1 MKKVTRLFALIM
13 VLCFAVIAF
22 AACGGDDAETGSKGE
37 VSVPEEMFTVPKTD
51 FGGETVTILVEGEN
65 NPYTSVEM
73 KDEETSPLVL
83 NENII
88 RRNELVE
95 SHLNVKLEVVYAAN
109 SNTSSTENM
118 QGRIDLD
125 VKSGSGEY
133 DLAMPY
139 VPTAANLTLSDS
151 FALLNGQQYI
161 DLDAPCWDSNATKS
175 LSINNKNYFL
185 IGDANLLAL
194 ACTHAIVFNKDI
206 ISSHG
211 LEDPYTLVTN
221 GEWTIDKLSEM
232 AREVTADV
240 DGTTG
245 MSYTD
250 TYGFLINSNFVTS
263 MYIGSGR
270 TLTGKDAN
278 DRPYIKLFDESV
290 TAAAT
295 FSKIF
300 ELVNDQNATGQID
313 NTTGTYYTSATNAGL
328 SVWTA
333 ATESVANKKALFR
346 AMSIIDILDLGNY
359 ECNFGIIPVPK
370 FDTMQDDHY
379 SLVSTLYASTFA
391 IPATAPN
398 IDMSAAVMQC
408 LSEASTDTTKYAYM
422 QTILKERKL
431 QDYESE
437 EMLEIIFA
445 NRVYDLGIVFNWGG
459 TGPYDANSIA
469 NFMNGV
475 AFSGTMTFQSRI
487 EEIQGVVNK
496 AIETTMDKFTSKN

>member
-13 VLCFAVIAF
+13 VLCFAVMAF
-22 AACGGDDAETGSKGE
+22 AACGGDEENTESNVD
-37 VSVPEEMFTVPKTD
+37 VSVPTEMFSVPELD

-65 NPYTSVEM
+65 DPYSSIEIM
-73 KDEETSPLVL
+73 DQENSPLVL

-95 SHLNVKLEVVYAAN
+95 SHLNVKFEVVYAAN
-109 SNTSSTENM
+109 ANTSSTENM

-125 VKSGSGEY
+125 VKSGGGEY
-133 DLAMPY
+133 DLVMPY
-139 VPTAANLTLSDS
+139 VPTAANLTLSDA
-151 FALLNGQQYI
+151 FTLLNGQQYVN
-161 DLDAPCWDSNATKS
+161 LDAPCWDSNATKS

-211 LEDPYTLVTN
+211 LDDPYTLVNN

-232 AREVTADV
+232 ARQVTADV

-250 TYGFLINSNFVTS
+250 TYGFLINANFVTS
-263 MYIGSGR
+263 MYIGAGR
-270 TLTGKDAN
+270 TLTGKDGN

-290 TAAAT
+290 TAAST
-295 FSKIF
+295 FTKIF
-300 ELVNDQNATGQID
+300 DLVNDQNATGQID
-313 NTTGTYYTSATNAGL
+313 NTTGSYYTSATNAGL

-370 FDTMQDDHY
+370 YDKNQDNYY

-398 IDMSAAVMQC
+398 VDMSAAVMQC
-408 LSEASTDTTKYAYM
+408 MNEASTDTTKYAYM

-459 TGPYDANSIA
+459 TGPYDNNSIA
-469 NFMNGV
+469 NFMNNV

-487 EEIQGVVNK
+487 DEIKGTVNN
-496 AIETTMDKFTSKN
+496 AIETTMKKFTAKN